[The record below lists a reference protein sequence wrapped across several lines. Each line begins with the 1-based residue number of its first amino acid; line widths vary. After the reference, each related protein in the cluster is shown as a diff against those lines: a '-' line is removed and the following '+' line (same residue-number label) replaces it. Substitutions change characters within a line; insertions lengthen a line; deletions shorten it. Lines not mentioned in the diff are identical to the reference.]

1 MLIIVLH
8 LGTEGV
14 FEIIVNAE
22 GTNVKLEYEI
32 KLINEVNTPNNLYF
46 FIKTDGTQ
54 KQFENLTE
62 IFNNINFT
70 GSFEIDDE
78 KIKVYEIFW
87 KWPYENYNSD
97 GSIDESKDI
106 EDLNYAKSNLDY
118 TFEIEI
124 SGKQSLN

>member
-62 IFNNINFT
+62 LFNNINFT

-97 GSIDESKDI
+97 GSVDESKDI

>member
-1 MLIIVLH
+1 MH

-62 IFNNINFT
+62 LFNNINFT

-97 GSIDESKDI
+97 GSVDESKDI